1 MIGWLVNDC
10 LTCIPGTKTFWHD
23 LLDWFPGLIDMTI
36 KSQGF
41 KGLAELIEQQAAI
54 NGEPDFIIRN
64 ASYFRRLNLKTKTI
78 SYLQD
83 CLTGNDRV
91 QQLDVCNNSD
101 IVVCNSQFVKNQY
114 EKEIKSRIEII
125 QIGTD
130 FDLFH
135 PILEKEKLR
144 QKFGILENSILF
156 IGSMH
161 PIKGFAKIQHLINN
175 TKYNLCLVMKDGFK
189 SNNHRVKVFNRIT
202 HEEIVEIINCCS
214 MLICSSV
221 TETLH
226 LAGIEA
232 MACDLPVLTTDVGI
246 YCGFEDGPWGIKV
259 KNDDFLSGVKDMFE
273 NLGSFSPRKFALSHE
288 LDRPAC
294 KKRWQDLLGEGNEKD
309 RS

>member
-1 MIGWLVNDC
+1 MVGWLVNDC

-23 LLDWFPGLIDMTI
+23 LLDWFPRLIDMTI
-36 KSQGF
+36 NGQGF
-41 KGLAELIEQQAAI
+41 EGLAESVEQRAAI
-54 NGEPDFIIRN
+54 DGEPDFIIRN

-83 CLTGNDRV
+83 RLIGDDRV
-91 QQLDVCNNSD
+91 QQLDVCNHSD
-101 IVVCNSQFVKNQY
+101 VVVCNSQFVKNQY

-125 QIGTD
+125 PIGTD
-130 FDLFH
+130 FNLFH
-135 PILEKEKLR
+135 PILEKEQLR

-175 TKYNLCLVMKDGFK
+175 TQHNLCLVMKDRFE
-189 SNNHRVKVFNRIT
+189 SNNCRVKVFNRIT
-202 HEEIVEIINCCS
+202 QETLVEIINCCS
-214 MLICSSV
+214 MLVCSSI

-226 LAGIEA
+226 LAGVEA

-259 KNDDFLSGVKDMFE
+259 KNDDFLSGIKNMFE
-273 NLGSFSPRKFALSHE
+273 KLDLFSPRKFALNQG
-288 LDRPAC
+288 LDRPTC
-294 KKRWQDLLGEGNEKD
+294 KKRWQNLLGGGSEKD
-309 RS
+309 CS